1 MDMENRKE
9 QIIERALV
17 HIKKRGYL
25 SFSYDHLSKELGLT
39 KASIHYHFEK
49 KESLGL
55 AICDRI
61 EIGLDHMILAI
72 NSMHI
77 DPTEKTMEFVRM
89 RISHINSDEICPIS
103 AFQADFP
110 YLPEIL
116 KQSVQYVTKK
126 EIGCVAE
133 LLQDVYKNKNKNEAK
148 AILLL
153 SAMKGALQYRRAVG
167 GEIMETIS
175 KQLEEILQ

>member
-55 AICDRI
+55 AVCDRL
-61 EIGLDHMILAI
+61 ETGLDQMMITI
-72 NSMHI
+72 KQMDI
-77 DPTEKTMEFVRM
+77 DPKEKAIEFLRM
-89 RISHINSDEICPIS
+89 RLSYIDLDEICPIS

-116 KQSVQYVTKK
+116 KQSVQHVTNK
-126 EIGCVAE
+126 ELGCVAE
-133 LLQDVYKNKNKNEAK
+133 LLKDIHNNEAK

-153 SAMKGALQYRRAVG
+153 SALKGALQYRRAVG

-175 KQLEEILQ
+175 KQLKELLQ

>member
-1 MDMENRKE
+1 MENRKE

-17 HIKKRGYL
+17 QIKKRGYL

-55 AICDRI
+55 AVCDRL
-61 EIGLDHMILAI
+61 ETGLDRMMLAI
-72 NSMHI
+72 KHLPI
-77 DPTEKTMEFVRM
+77 DPMEKPMAFFRK
-89 RISHINSDEICPIS
+89 RISHINGDEICPIS
-103 AFQADFP
+103 AFQADFS
-110 YLPEIL
+110 YLPEPL
-116 KQSVQYVTKK
+116 KQSVQHVTKK
-126 EIGCVAE
+126 ELGCVAE
-133 LLQDVYKNKNKNEAK
+133 LLQAVHKDKNKNEAK

-175 KQLEEILQ
+175 RQLEEILQ